1 MEKLIIEMEKYKREN
16 LVLTDK
22 DLKELQTLSNEM
34 NVLIKHSS
42 EKITINKE
50 SFVSYFNLLTL
61 FKEIEGFNHAINY
74 VDSYNK
80 ENEK

>member
-1 MEKLIIEMEKYKREN
+1 MEKYKREN